1 MNSTVKK
8 EEKKPKQGKKE
19 KKKRQKDVDASNS
32 IEDQEEIKKSGIFS
46 ALDQI
51 DTKSK
56 EETRVIEETLR
67 AGLIKS
73 EKSEKIEESKKP
85 DIGIINIKNKIE
97 NLRKIK
103 KEHNNKG
110 RFEKAI
116 EISNKIVTI
125 AFSNNLKEIISEE
138 KKFLELIKNNR
149 YQKPETVETVE
160 NEEGLSLIE
169 PTIPSKQ
176 VIEEIDPR
184 KDNIKLKSNKPKSQ
198 GKEKFEEESQRF
210 MEEKGVFKQEKLK
223 LEEEKEAFQWEKQM
237 LEEVKKYERDKEK
250 EPSKEDIENIIDKHE
265 IDEIKKFEQEKEDY
279 LKEKANLEQQKLKFE
294 EKREIF
300 NQEKL
305 KFEEEKETF
314 KWEKQMFEE
323 MKKHERNK
331 ETKSD
336 VNEN

>member
-1 MNSTVKK
+1 LNSTVKK

-32 IEDQEEIKKSGIFS
+32 IKDQEEIKKSGIFS

-73 EKSEKIEESKKP
+73 EESEKIEESKKLNI
-85 DIGIINIKNKIE
+85 DIINIKNKIE

-103 KEHNNKG
+103 KEHNDKG
-110 RFEKAI
+110 RFEEAT
-116 EISNKIVTI
+116 EISNKIVTM
-125 AFSNNLKEIISEE
+125 AFSNNLKEIINEE
-138 KKFLELIKNNR
+138 KKFLELIKKKR
-149 YQKPETVETVE
+149 HQKPEIMETLE
-160 NEEGLSLIE
+160 NEEGSNPIE
-169 PTIPSKQ
+169 PTILSKQ
-176 VIEEIDPR
+176 VIEKIDFR
-184 KDNIKLKSNKPKSQ
+184 TETTKLKSKKSIGQ
-198 GKEKFEEESQRF
+198 GKEKFEEESQRYIV
-210 MEEKGVFKQEKLK
+210 EKEVFKQEKQK

-250 EPSKEDIENIIDKHE
+250 EPSKEDINNKVDKYE
-265 IDEIKKFEQEKEDY
+265 IDEIKKFKEEKEIFER
-279 LKEKANLEQQKLKFE
+279 EKAKFKQKKLEFE

-305 KFEEEKETF
+305 KFEEEKESF

-331 ETKSD
+331 KTNSN